1 MKTPAQVQNGT
12 PSSLK
17 RRGIESPP
25 ADSGKSPDDLEI
37 CHYSTRL
44 IEKLQSLD
52 TQNTLDFDLIKKAI
66 GWAKY
71 YHGDQMRKSGEPFY
85 THPLQVAYMISE
97 YKLKTDVIVA
107 SILHDIIEDTEV
119 TAGMLV
125 DHFGWRIAEMV
136 DRLTRD
142 RPDGTKLS
150 VEEILNNAYHK
161 QDKEVLLIKVMD
173 RLHNIETIRSH
184 SREGQKRGIKETL
197 EYFLITTY
205 SLELGYLSDIF
216 YEICSEKNIELE
228 VTKPSI
234 DLMSLNENALCAY
247 SPIFGNIGHYNRRR
261 FPRE

>member
-17 RRGIESPP
+17 SRGIESPHT
-25 ADSGKSPDDLEI
+25 DSGKSPDDLEI

-52 TQNTLDFDLIKKAI
+52 TQNTLDFNLIKKAI

-97 YKLKTDVIVA
+97 YKFKTDVIVA

-150 VEEILNNAYHK
+150 VEEILSNAYHK
-161 QDKEVLLIKVMD
+161 QDKEVLLVKVMD
-173 RLHNIETIRSH
+173 RLHNIETINNLSNA
-184 SREGQKRGIKETL
+184 QKIKNSYEVISS
-197 EYFLITTY
+197 FLPITT
-205 SLELGYLSDIF
+205 LFND
-216 YEICSEKNIELE
+216 
-228 VTKPSI
+228 I
-234 DLMSLNENALCAY
+234 DLEIYLACSAMHFLSSEDDKFLYALEKKDLV
-247 SPIFGNIGHYNRRR
+247 SFLDKKSGLSHIPLQ
-261 FPRE
+261 